1 MTARD
6 KTTKILKQWQWQKTT
21 TNYSN
26 KLLIMHNSKMVQ
38 PLETNPLFQKAP
50 ELMGLVI
57 ATLYLDVDDALIVD
71 WF

>member
-1 MTARD
+1 
-6 KTTKILKQWQWQKTT
+6 
-21 TNYSN
+21 
-26 KLLIMHNSKMVQ
+26 MHNSKMVQ